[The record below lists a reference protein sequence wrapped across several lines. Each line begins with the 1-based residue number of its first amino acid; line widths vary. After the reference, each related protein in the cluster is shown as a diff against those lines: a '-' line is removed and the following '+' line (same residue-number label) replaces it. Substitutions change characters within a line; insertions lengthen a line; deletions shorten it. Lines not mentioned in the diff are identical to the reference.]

1 MYQSQYFNFFLDR
14 FCVLGRNHNHVKAD
28 LHSNSLLCSI
38 FCCVLFYE
46 LDCYVLPCT
55 YMCGDY
61 KEKKAV
67 FTERDI
73 PVGYVSIITMYIV
86 FMNS

>member
-1 MYQSQYFNFFLDR
+1 
-14 FCVLGRNHNHVKAD
+14 
-28 LHSNSLLCSI
+28 
-38 FCCVLFYE
+38 
-46 LDCYVLPCT
+46 
-55 YMCGDY
+55 MCGDY

-86 FMNS
+86 FMNSWTQKQLELCIKIIKCNW